1 MKKHWIDDLRN
12 RLGHYETEAPE
23 GVWSSIS
30 ERLYGAAAPMD
41 GHLNVAPKQRKQA
54 ATIWL
59 IPTGI
64 AATIA
69 LLALLSY
76 PFLHHE
82 EPIRPTLPTLAQEV
96 PAAQQQIM
104 EQEAI
109 EHPTSPLNNSS
120 EQSTSSA
127 ESQAGAFTSAS
138 GKQAVGSTSPIEEK
152 ASAPTS
158 TTEKQVVNPSSA
170 FSDNP
175 EQPSSSAGDKVTSP
189 SPHSPSRRWGET
201 TIATTPRGAR
211 RHARWSL
218 SASASGGIGSNS
230 NLHSREGVLMVSAPS
245 SYHTTW
251 ADSPLLG
258 IGLMNRGEEVH
269 SEYKHHLPLRFG
281 LNVAFYLSPRLAVES
296 GLSYTRLTSDHTEG
310 SYHSYHTTTQKI
322 DYLGIPL
329 KLKYQFLS
337 LNRIALYASAG
348 AMAEQCISG
357 KATTQY
363 VIQQKAQQTE
373 KQNLTSRPLQL
384 SAQAAL
390 GVEYHFIDR
399 FSLFAE
405 PGVGYYFDD
414 RSSLE
419 TIYQKRPFNFNLNLG
434 IRFKPGKR

>member
-82 EPIRPTLPTLAQEV
+82 EPSLPTLPTLAQEV

-104 EQEAI
+104 EQEVI
-109 EHPTSPLNNSS
+109 EHPTCPLNNSS

-127 ESQAGAFTSAS
+127 ESQAGAFTSA
-138 GKQAVGSTSPIEEK
+138 
-152 ASAPTS
+152 
-158 TTEKQVVNPSSA
+158 TEKQVVAPSSA

-201 TIATTPRGAR
+201 TIATTPRRAR

-230 NLHSREGVLMVSAPS
+230 NLHSREGLLMLSAPS
-245 SYHTTW
+245 NYHTTW

-373 KQNLTSRPLQL
+373 KQNLTSHPLQL

>member
-41 GHLNVAPKQRKQA
+41 SHLNVAPKQRKQA

-82 EPIRPTLPTLAQEV
+82 EPSLPSLPTLAQEV

-104 EQEAI
+104 EQEVI
-109 EHPTSPLNNSS
+109 EHPTCPLNNSS

-127 ESQAGAFTSAS
+127 ESQAGAFTSA
-138 GKQAVGSTSPIEEK
+138 
-152 ASAPTS
+152 
-158 TTEKQVVNPSSA
+158 TEKQVVAPSSA

-189 SPHSPSRRWGET
+189 SPHNPSRSWGET

-251 ADSPLLG
+251 VDSPLLG
-258 IGLMNRGEEVH
+258 ICLMNRGEEVH

>member
-41 GHLNVAPKQRKQA
+41 GHLNVALKQRKQA

-82 EPIRPTLPTLAQEV
+82 EPSLPTLPTLAQEV

-138 GKQAVGSTSPIEEK
+138 GKQ
-152 ASAPTS
+152 
-158 TTEKQVVNPSSA
+158 VVAPSSA

-218 SASASGGIGSNS
+218 SASASGGIGSSS

-245 SYHTTW
+245 NYHTTW

-329 KLKYQFLS
+329 KLKYQLLS

-405 PGVGYYFDD
+405 PGIGYYFDD

>member
-41 GHLNVAPKQRKQA
+41 GHLNVALKQRKQA

-82 EPIRPTLPTLAQEV
+82 EPSLPTLPTLAQEV

-138 GKQAVGSTSPIEEK
+138 GKQ
-152 ASAPTS
+152 
-158 TTEKQVVNPSSA
+158 VVAPSSA

-189 SPHSPSRRWGET
+189 SPHNPSRSWGET

-245 SYHTTW
+245 NYHTTW

-405 PGVGYYFDD
+405 PGIGYYFDD

>member
-82 EPIRPTLPTLAQEV
+82 EPSLPTLPNLAQEV

-109 EHPTSPLNNSS
+109 ERPTSPLNHSS

-127 ESQAGAFTSAS
+127 ESQAGAF
-138 GKQAVGSTSPIEEK
+138 
-152 ASAPTS
+152 TS

-189 SPHSPSRRWGET
+189 SPHNPSRRWGET
-201 TIATTPRGAR
+201 TIATTTRGAR

-405 PGVGYYFDD
+405 PGVGYYFND

>member
-82 EPIRPTLPTLAQEV
+82 EPSLPTLPTLAQEV

-109 EHPTSPLNNSS
+109 EHPTSPLNHSS

-127 ESQAGAFTSAS
+127 ESQAGAFTSA
-138 GKQAVGSTSPIEEK
+138 
-152 ASAPTS
+152 
-158 TTEKQVVNPSSA
+158 TEKQVVAPSSA

-189 SPHSPSRRWGET
+189 SPHNPSRRWGET

-230 NLHSREGVLMVSAPS
+230 NLHSREGLLMLSAPS
-245 SYHTTW
+245 NYHTTW

>member
-41 GHLNVAPKQRKQA
+41 GHLNVALKQRKQA

-82 EPIRPTLPTLAQEV
+82 EPSLPSLPTLAQEV

-104 EQEAI
+104 EQEVI
-109 EHPTSPLNNSS
+109 EHPTCPLNNSS

-127 ESQAGAFTSAS
+127 ESQAGAFTSA
-138 GKQAVGSTSPIEEK
+138 
-152 ASAPTS
+152 
-158 TTEKQVVNPSSA
+158 TEKQVVAPSSA

>member
-41 GHLNVAPKQRKQA
+41 GHLNVALKQRKQA

-104 EQEAI
+104 EQEVI
-109 EHPTSPLNNSS
+109 EHPTCPLNNSS

-127 ESQAGAFTSAS
+127 ESQAGAFTSA
-138 GKQAVGSTSPIEEK
+138 
-152 ASAPTS
+152 
-158 TTEKQVVNPSSA
+158 TEKQVVAPSSA

-230 NLHSREGVLMVSAPS
+230 NLHSREGLLMLSAPS
-245 SYHTTW
+245 NYHTTW

>member
-41 GHLNVAPKQRKQA
+41 GHLNVALKQRKQA

-82 EPIRPTLPTLAQEV
+82 EPSLPTLPTLAQEV

-138 GKQAVGSTSPIEEK
+138 GKQ
-152 ASAPTS
+152 
-158 TTEKQVVNPSSA
+158 VVAPSSA

-189 SPHSPSRRWGET
+189 SPHNPSRSWGET

-405 PGVGYYFDD
+405 PGVGYYFND

>member
-82 EPIRPTLPTLAQEV
+82 EPSLPTLPTLAQEV

-138 GKQAVGSTSPIEEK
+138 EKQAVGSTSPIEEK
-152 ASAPTS
+152 ASAP
-158 TTEKQVVNPSSA
+158 
-170 FSDNP
+170 
-175 EQPSSSAGDKVTSP
+175 TSP

-218 SASASGGIGSNS
+218 SASASGGIGSSS

-245 SYHTTW
+245 NYHTTW

-414 RSSLE
+414 HSSLE

>member
-41 GHLNVAPKQRKQA
+41 GHLNVALKQRKQA

-104 EQEAI
+104 EQEVI
-109 EHPTSPLNNSS
+109 EHPTCPLNNSS

-127 ESQAGAFTSAS
+127 ESQAGAFTSA
-138 GKQAVGSTSPIEEK
+138 
-152 ASAPTS
+152 
-158 TTEKQVVNPSSA
+158 TEKQVVAPSSA

-201 TIATTPRGAR
+201 TIATTPRRAR

-230 NLHSREGVLMVSAPS
+230 NLHSREGLLMLSAPS
-245 SYHTTW
+245 NYHTTW

>member
-82 EPIRPTLPTLAQEV
+82 EPSLPTLPNLAQEV
-96 PAAQQQIM
+96 PAAQQQFL

-127 ESQAGAFTSAS
+127 ESQAGAFTS
-138 GKQAVGSTSPIEEK
+138 
-152 ASAPTS
+152 
-158 TTEKQVVNPSSA
+158 TTEKQVVAPSSA

-230 NLHSREGVLMVSAPS
+230 NLHSREGLLMLAAPS
-245 SYHTTW
+245 NYHTTW

-329 KLKYQFLS
+329 KLKYQLLS

>member
-30 ERLYGAAAPMD
+30 ERLYGAAAPID

-82 EPIRPTLPTLAQEV
+82 EPSLSTLPTLAQEV

-104 EQEAI
+104 EQEVI
-109 EHPTSPLNNSS
+109 EHPTCPLNNSS

-127 ESQAGAFTSAS
+127 ESQA
-138 GKQAVGSTSPIEEK
+138 
-152 ASAPTS
+152 SAPTS
-158 TTEKQVVNPSSA
+158 TTEKQVVAPSSA

-211 RHARWSL
+211 HHARWSL

-230 NLHSREGVLMVSAPS
+230 NLHSREGVLMLSAPS
-245 SYHTTW
+245 NYHTTW

-405 PGVGYYFDD
+405 PGVGYYFND

>member
-41 GHLNVAPKQRKQA
+41 GHLNVALKQRKQA

-82 EPIRPTLPTLAQEV
+82 EPSLPTLPTLAQEV

-158 TTEKQVVNPSSA
+158 
-170 FSDNP
+170 
-175 EQPSSSAGDKVTSP
+175 P

-230 NLHSREGVLMVSAPS
+230 NLHSREGLLMLSAPS
-245 SYHTTW
+245 NYHTTW

>member
-41 GHLNVAPKQRKQA
+41 GHLNVALKQRKQA

-82 EPIRPTLPTLAQEV
+82 EPSLPTLPTLAQEV

-104 EQEAI
+104 EQEVI
-109 EHPTSPLNNSS
+109 EHPTCPLNNSS

-127 ESQAGAFTSAS
+127 ESQAGAFTS
-138 GKQAVGSTSPIEEK
+138 
-152 ASAPTS
+152 
-158 TTEKQVVNPSSA
+158 TTEKQVVAPSSA

-201 TIATTPRGAR
+201 TIATTPRRAR

-230 NLHSREGVLMVSAPS
+230 NLHSREGLLMLSAPS
-245 SYHTTW
+245 NYHTTW

-373 KQNLTSRPLQL
+373 KQNLTSHPLQL